1 MQKVYLL
8 DAYHGTDLSSAKNIV
23 ANKTFNLGRHR
34 PDHWLGHGAY
44 FFRED
49 LDQAYL
55 WAVHKIDGLNLQE
68 APAVINLTIQVAREN
83 FLYINSRKGL
93 TYLENFIKEKKKQ
106 IYELGVKFKSD
117 GKLLRC
123 FLFNLLPK
131 EIKVIQGIFF
141 MNSHFDD
148 DPIIKSAEIKLA
160 GIQICVRDVSVINNR
175 EMNIIK
181 IGKVRN
187 KTKNKEK
194 NIIEIG
200 KERDKKRIRKIE
212 WKEDDHNEIQ

>member
-1 MQKVYLL
+1 MKCYLL
-8 DAYHGTDLSSAKNIV
+8 DAYHGTDLTSAKNIV
-23 ANKTFNLGRHR
+23 ATKTFNLGKHR
-34 PDHWLGHGAY
+34 PDHWLGQGAY

-55 WAVHKIDGLNLQE
+55 WAVHKIDELNLQD
-68 APAVINLTIQVAREN
+68 APAVINLTIQVNPDN
-83 FLYINSRKGL
+83 FLAINSRKGL
-93 TYLENFIKEKKKQ
+93 AYLANFIKEKKEL
-106 IYELGVKFKSD
+106 IYDAGVKFKSD

-123 FLFNLLPK
+123 FLFNLLPE

-148 DPIIKSAEIKLA
+148 DPIIKNAEIKLA

-181 IGKVRN
+181 IGRVRN
-187 KTKNKEK
+187 KTNNKGM
-194 NIIEIG
+194 NIIEIS
-200 KERDKKRIRKIE
+200 KRRNKKRIRKIE
-212 WKEDDHNEIQ
+212 WKEDDDNDIQ